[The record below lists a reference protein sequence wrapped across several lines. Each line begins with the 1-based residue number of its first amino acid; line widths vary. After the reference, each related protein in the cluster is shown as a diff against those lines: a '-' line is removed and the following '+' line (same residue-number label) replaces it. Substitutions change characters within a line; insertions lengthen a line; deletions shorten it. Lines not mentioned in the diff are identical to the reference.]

1 MTRFRLEKEEK
12 VGILLQFAVI
22 GVVTFSRI
30 HFFKCSFDFSLLY
43 PELDSITRQEAA
55 SVLHPEPFCFESTA
69 QCESPDTAHLAPAQN
84 SFWTE
89 LKSWL

>member
-30 HFFKCSFDFSLLY
+30 YVFKCSFDFSLLY
-43 PELDSITRQEAA
+43 SELDSMTRQEAA
-55 SVLHPEPFCFESTA
+55 SVLHPKPFCFGSTV
-69 QCESPDTAHLAPAQN
+69 QCESPDSARPAPAQS

-89 LKSWL
+89 LKSLL